1 MEYKKWIIGD
11 YMKKRFIIIL
21 LVSLPLGLFF
31 LYVYPIQRALAMN
44 KFYKYI
50 ELQGASVENIYDME
64 VYKDYKIGGYDIML
78 RYKDDNPD
86 NRYEYHYTPI
96 YFYDNKIL
104 GNDIMLIVHTKYIPK
119 DKIGNKMREEA
130 VKYKPLED
138 YR

>member
-1 MEYKKWIIGD
+1 
-11 YMKKRFIIIL
+11 MKKKLIIIL
-21 LVSLPLGLFF
+21 IVSLPLGLFF

-64 VYKDYKIGGYDIML
+64 VYKDYKIGGYDIMI

-86 NRYEYHYTPI
+86 HRYESHYTPI

>member
-1 MEYKKWIIGD
+1 
-11 YMKKRFIIIL
+11 MKKRFIIIL
-21 LVSLPLGLFF
+21 LISLPLGLFL

-78 RYKDDNPD
+78 
-86 NRYEYHYTPI
+86 
-96 YFYDNKIL
+96 
-104 GNDIMLIVHTKYIPK
+104 IVHTKYIPK

-130 VKYKPLED
+130 VKYKPLK
-138 YR
+138 